1 MTPAAL
7 CSVLQAQVWQKAH
20 YGHFMVTLGILAEKM
35 SITNDSSLP
44 LTLAKD
50 LFKSHQDIETT
61 WQQQK
66 SCRPWPPGSNKLWL
80 SDTRGVILVPRPL
93 VACSGHNFYWSWQP
107 EPVSHPRSFPVY
119 RCTPGVYKWYLLAPG
134 TNIAHHLASLET
146 ITCFEM
152 CSCLKTVFM
161 TVMTVMMQ
169 FVKFSVL
176 QFIFYNHC
184 DVIKVVSLSQG
195 SYPQYQAPGAH
206 RSRLH

>member
-1 MTPAAL
+1 MTPHCL
-7 CSVLQAQVWQKAH
+7 WHLQRTCLKAIR
-20 YGHFMVTLGILAEKM
+20 TLKQH
-35 SITNDSSLP
+35 D
-44 LTLAKD
+44 
-50 LFKSHQDIETT
+50 
-61 WQQQK
+61 
-66 SCRPWPPGSNKLWL
+66 SNKKAADPDHQEAT
-80 SDTRGVILVPRPL
+80 SCGYQILE
-93 VACSGHNFYWSWQP
+93 AWSWFPGRLWRAVATISTGPDSQNQSVIP
-107 EPVSHPRSFPVY
+107 GVSL
-119 RCTPGVYKWYLLAPG
+119 CTGVHQVYKWYLLAPG